1 MQGLILAL
9 LVLLTARMAE
19 AYQASSWRGS
29 VVQVAG
35 SLRARSFPRRRQQL
49 NRGLAATTT
58 GSSESAQKQE
68 QQHDAQA
75 LVREASSTTTGSS
88 EFESIREIEIVSS
101 LDGVQVRIGEL
112 WHESDTTVLICF
124 RSFG

>member
-49 NRGLAATTT
+49 NKGLAA
-58 GSSESAQKQE
+58 
-68 QQHDAQA
+68 
-75 LVREASSTTTGSS
+75 TTTGSS

-101 LDGVQVRIGEL
+101 LDGSQVRIGEL